1 MSEEDTKVTE
11 ETPGAE
17 PRGTQ
22 TAQAKPEPAQ
32 AAAKDTP
39 KVAAADAAG
48 DAAKEESGADEGG
61 ELRKDGTRRPTAAEL
76 LGEELAPIKAR
87 KAKSSKNITT
97 GVVHV
102 KATFNN
108 TIVSVTDLSGNVI
121 SWGSAGGAGFKGSR
135 KSTAYAGT
143 VVAQDAVRKAMSHGL
158 KEAEVEIQGPG
169 AGRESA
175 VRAVQSAGV
184 TVTSIKDVTPIPH
197 NGCRPKKRRRV

>member
-1 MSEEDTKVTE
+1 MTDETTSSDTPEE
-11 ETPGAE
+11 ET
-17 PRGTQ
+17 
-22 TAQAKPEPAQ
+22 Q
-32 AAAKDTP
+32 AATSEALTP
-39 KVAAADAAG
+39 AAAAAEG
-48 DAAKEESGADEGG
+48 AAAEDIALQNTDK
-61 ELRKDGTRRPTAAEL
+61 KRPTAAEL
-76 LGEELAPIKAR
+76 LGEDLAPIKAR
-87 KAKSSKNITT
+87 KAKGSKNVTQ

-158 KEAEVEIQGPG
+158 KEAEVLIQGPG

-175 VRAVQSAGV
+175 VRAVQSCGV
-184 TVTSIKDVTPIPH
+184 NVSIIKDVTPVPH